1 MTVRTSLEEQQMKI
15 AKRVFVRFF
24 AERFFD
30 EAAQTAYYLL
40 LSVFPFLIFIL
51 SLISFFPVDAQQILD
66 FLRPFA
72 PGESF
77 ALIEDNVTNILAQ
90 DKGRVLSLSLIAAFW
105 VSSMAIQALARTLN
119 EANGM
124 KSTLPYWKGL
134 LRDLGVTLLFMTLVP
149 LSLFLPFIESGL
161 HWVVS
166 RSGTLDDWQGWIY
179 IWPVVRWGLGSVFLF
194 LFFLLFYKILP
205 NERLKL
211 REVWPGALL
220 SAVGWQVVSL
230 LFADYVSNVN
240 YTRLYGQLAGIIV
253 LVLWFYLT
261 AVVILL
267 SGLLIAEVRN
277 ARMLQAK
284 RKR

>member
-1 MTVRTSLEEQQMKI
+1 MKI
-15 AKRVFVRFF
+15 VTRIFVRFF
-24 AERFFD
+24 TERFFD
-30 EAAQTAYYLL
+30 EAAQTAYFLL
-40 LSVFPFLIFIL
+40 LSVFPFLLFIL

-72 PGESF
+72 PGDSF
-77 ALIEDNVTNILAQ
+77 ALIEDNVTNILTA

-105 VSSMAIQALARTLN
+105 VSSMAVQALARALN

-166 RSGTLDDWQGWIY
+166 SAGTVDDWQGWIY
-179 IWPVVRWGLGSVFLF
+179 IWPTVKWGLGSIFLF
-194 LFFLLFYKILP
+194 LFFLLFYKIVP
-205 NERLKL
+205 NERLTF
-211 REVWPGALL
+211 RDVWPGALL
-220 SAVGWQVVSL
+220 SAIGWQVVSL
-230 LFADYVSNVN
+230 LFADYVSTVN

-277 ARMLQAK
+277 ARTLKVK

>member
-1 MTVRTSLEEQQMKI
+1 MKI

-40 LSVFPFLIFIL
+40 LSVFPFLLFIL

-72 PGESF
+72 PGDSF
-77 ALIEDNVTNILAQ
+77 ALIEDNVTNILAA
-90 DKGRVLSLSLIAAFW
+90 DKGRVLSLSLISAFW
-105 VSSMAIQALARTLN
+105 ISSMAVQALARALN
-119 EANGM
+119 EANGI
-124 KSTLPYWKGL
+124 KSKLPYWKGL

-166 RSGTLDDWQGWIY
+166 RSGTVDDWQGWIY
-179 IWPVVRWGLGSVFLF
+179 IWPTVKWGLGSVFLF
-194 LFFLLFYKILP
+194 SFFLLFYKIVP
-205 NERLKL
+205 NERLTF
-211 REVWPGALL
+211 REVWSGALF
-220 SAVGWQVVSL
+220 SAIGWQVVSL

-277 ARMLQAK
+277 VRMPRAK
-284 RKR
+284 KRG

>member
-1 MTVRTSLEEQQMKI
+1 MKI

-40 LSVFPFLIFIL
+40 LSVFPFLLFIL

-72 PGESF
+72 PGDSF
-77 ALIEDNVTNILAQ
+77 ALIEDNVTNILAA

-105 VSSMAIQALARTLN
+105 ISSMAVQALARALN
-119 EANGM
+119 EANGI
-124 KSTLPYWKGL
+124 KSKLPYWKGL

-166 RSGTLDDWQGWIY
+166 RGGTVDDWQGWIY
-179 IWPVVRWGLGSVFLF
+179 IWPTVKWGLGSVFLF
-194 LFFLLFYKILP
+194 SFFLLFYKIVP
-205 NERLKL
+205 NERLTF
-211 REVWPGALL
+211 REVWSGALF
-220 SAVGWQVVSL
+220 SAIGWQVVSL

-277 ARMLQAK
+277 VRMPRAK
-284 RKR
+284 KRG

>member
-1 MTVRTSLEEQQMKI
+1 MKI
-15 AKRVFVRFF
+15 VIRVFVRFF
-24 AERFFD
+24 TERFFD
-30 EAAQTAYYLL
+30 EAALTAYYLL
-40 LSVFPFLIFIL
+40 LSVFPFLLFIL
-51 SLISFFPVDAQQILD
+51 SLISLFPVDAQQILD

-72 PGESF
+72 PGDSF
-77 ALIEDNVTNILAQ
+77 ALIEDNVTNILAA
-90 DKGRVLSLSLIAAFW
+90 DKGQVLSLSLIAAFW
-105 VSSMAIQALARTLN
+105 ISSMAVQALARTLN

-124 KSTLPYWKGL
+124 KSSLPYWKSL

-149 LSLFLPFIESGL
+149 LSLLLPFIESGL

-166 RSGTLDDWQGWIY
+166 LAGTVDDWQGWIY
-179 IWPVVRWGLGSVFLF
+179 IWLVVRWGLGSVFLF
-194 LFFLLFYKILP
+194 LFFLLFFKVLP
-205 NERLKL
+205 NERLTL

-230 LFADYVSNVN
+230 LFAEYVSNVN

-261 AVVILL
+261 AVVILM
-267 SGLLIAEVRN
+267 SGLLIAEVRHIQ
-277 ARMLQAK
+277 MLQTK

>member
-1 MTVRTSLEEQQMKI
+1 MKI

-72 PGESF
+72 PGDSF
-77 ALIEDNVTNILAQ
+77 ALIEDNVTNILAA

-105 VSSMAIQALARTLN
+105 ISSMAVQALARALN
-119 EANGM
+119 EANGI
-124 KSTLPYWKGL
+124 KSKLPYWKGL

-166 RSGTLDDWQGWIY
+166 RAGTVDDWQGWIY
-179 IWPVVRWGLGSVFLF
+179 IWPTVKWGLGSVFLF
-194 LFFLLFYKILP
+194 SFFLLFYKIVP
-205 NERLKL
+205 NERLTF
-211 REVWPGALL
+211 REVWSGALF
-220 SAVGWQVVSL
+220 SAIGWQVVSL

-277 ARMLQAK
+277 VRMPRAK
-284 RKR
+284 KRG

>member
-1 MTVRTSLEEQQMKI
+1 MKI

-40 LSVFPFLIFIL
+40 LSVFPFLLFIL

-72 PGESF
+72 PGDSF
-77 ALIEDNVTNILAQ
+77 ALIEDNVTNILAA

-105 VSSMAIQALARTLN
+105 ISSMAVQALARALN
-119 EANGM
+119 EANGI
-124 KSTLPYWKGL
+124 KSKLPYWKGL

-166 RSGTLDDWQGWIY
+166 RAGKVDDWQGWIY
-179 IWPVVRWGLGSVFLF
+179 IWPTVKWGLGSVFLF
-194 LFFLLFYKILP
+194 SFFLLFYKIVP
-205 NERLKL
+205 NERLTF
-211 REVWPGALL
+211 REVWSGALF
-220 SAVGWQVVSL
+220 SAIGWQVVSL

-277 ARMLQAK
+277 VRMPRAK
-284 RKR
+284 KRG

>member
-1 MTVRTSLEEQQMKI
+1 MKI

-40 LSVFPFLIFIL
+40 LSVFPFLLFIL

-72 PGESF
+72 PGDSF
-77 ALIEDNVTNILAQ
+77 ALIEDNVTNILAA

-105 VSSMAIQALARTLN
+105 ISSMAVQALARALN
-119 EANGM
+119 EANGI
-124 KSTLPYWKGL
+124 KSKLPYWKGL

-166 RSGTLDDWQGWIY
+166 RSGTVDDWQGWIY
-179 IWPVVRWGLGSVFLF
+179 IWPTVKWGLGSVFLF
-194 LFFLLFYKILP
+194 SFFLLFYKIVP
-205 NERLKL
+205 NERLTF
-211 REVWPGALL
+211 REVWSGALF
-220 SAVGWQVVSL
+220 SAIGWQVVSL

-277 ARMLQAK
+277 VRMPRAK
-284 RKR
+284 KRG

>member
-1 MTVRTSLEEQQMKI
+1 MRLVT
-15 AKRVFVRFF
+15 RVIKRFF

-40 LSVFPFLIFIL
+40 LSVFPFLIFII
-51 SLISFFPVDAQQILD
+51 SLISFFPVDANQILD

-77 ALIEDNVTNILAQ
+77 RFIEDNVLNILTE

-105 VSSMAIQALARTLN
+105 ISSMAVQALARALN
-119 EANGM
+119 EANGI
-124 KSTLPYWKGL
+124 KSTLPYWKSL

-149 LSLFLPFIESGL
+149 LSLLLPFLESGL

-166 RSGTLDDWQGWIY
+166 RAGTLDEWQGWIY
-179 IWPVVRWGLGSVFLF
+179 IWPGVKWGLGTVFLF
-194 LFFLLFYKILP
+194 LFFLLFYKIVP
-205 NERLKL
+205 SNRLTYL
-211 REVWPGALL
+211 EVWPGALL
-220 SAVGWQVVSL
+220 SAVGWQIVSL

-240 YTRLYGQLAGIIV
+240 YTRLYGQLSGIIV

-267 SGLLIAEVRN
+267 SGLLIAE
-277 ARMLQAK
+277 L
-284 RKR
+284 RKNRLMIRD

>member
-1 MTVRTSLEEQQMKI
+1 MKLVTRI
-15 AKRVFVRFF
+15 FVRFF

-40 LSVFPFLIFIL
+40 LSVFPFLLFIL
-51 SLISFFPVDAQQILD
+51 SLISFFPVDAQQIIN

-77 ALIEDNVTNILAQ
+77 SLIEDNVANILAA
-90 DKGRVLSLSLIAAFW
+90 DKGRVLSLSLLAAFW
-105 VSSMAIQALARTLN
+105 ISSMAVQALARALN
-119 EANGM
+119 EANGI

-134 LRDLGVTLLFMTLVP
+134 LRDLGVTFLFMTLVP

-166 RSGTLDDWQGWIY
+166 NAGTIDDWQGWIY
-179 IWPVVRWGLGSVFLF
+179 IWPAVKWGLGSVFLF
-194 LFFLLFYKILP
+194 LFFLLFYKIVP
-205 NERLKL
+205 NEKQTFRD
-211 REVWPGALL
+211 VWPGALL

-240 YTRLYGQLAGIIV
+240 YKRLYGQLSGIIV

-261 AVVILL
+261 TVVILL
-267 SGLLIAEVRN
+267 SGLLIAEVRKL
-277 ARMLQAK
+277 RMPHAK
-284 RKR
+284 KGG

>member
-1 MTVRTSLEEQQMKI
+1 MKI

-40 LSVFPFLIFIL
+40 LSVFPFLLFIL

-72 PGESF
+72 PGDSF
-77 ALIEDNVTNILAQ
+77 ALIEDNVTNILAA

-105 VSSMAIQALARTLN
+105 ISSMAVQALARALN
-119 EANGM
+119 EANGI
-124 KSTLPYWKGL
+124 KSKLPYWKGL

-149 LSLFLPFIESGL
+149 VSLFLPIIESGL

-166 RSGTLDDWQGWIY
+166 RAGTVDDWQGWIY
-179 IWPVVRWGLGSVFLF
+179 IWPTVKWGLGSVFLF
-194 LFFLLFYKILP
+194 SFFLLFYKIVP
-205 NERLKL
+205 NERLTF
-211 REVWPGALL
+211 REVWSGALF
-220 SAVGWQVVSL
+220 SAIGWQVVSL

-277 ARMLQAK
+277 VRMPRAK
-284 RKR
+284 KRG

>member
-1 MTVRTSLEEQQMKI
+1 MKI

-40 LSVFPFLIFIL
+40 LSVFPFLLFIL
-51 SLISFFPVDAQQILD
+51 SLINFFPVDAQQILD

-72 PGESF
+72 PGDSF
-77 ALIEDNVTNILAQ
+77 ALIEDNVTNILAA

-105 VSSMAIQALARTLN
+105 ISSMAVQALARALN
-119 EANGM
+119 EANGI
-124 KSTLPYWKGL
+124 KSKLPYWKGL

-166 RSGTLDDWQGWIY
+166 RAGTVDDWQGWIY
-179 IWPVVRWGLGSVFLF
+179 IWPTVKWGLGSVFLF
-194 LFFLLFYKILP
+194 SFFLLFYKIVP
-205 NERLKL
+205 NERLTF
-211 REVWPGALL
+211 REVWSGALF
-220 SAVGWQVVSL
+220 SAIGWQVVSL

-277 ARMLQAK
+277 VRMPRAK
-284 RKR
+284 KRG

>member
-1 MTVRTSLEEQQMKI
+1 MKI

-40 LSVFPFLIFIL
+40 LSVFPFLLFIL

-77 ALIEDNVTNILAQ
+77 ALIEDNVTNILAA

-105 VSSMAIQALARTLN
+105 ISSMAVQALARALN
-119 EANGM
+119 EANGI
-124 KSTLPYWKGL
+124 KSKLPYWKGL

-166 RSGTLDDWQGWIY
+166 RAGTVDDWQGWIY
-179 IWPVVRWGLGSVFLF
+179 IWPTVKWGLGSVFLF
-194 LFFLLFYKILP
+194 SFFLLFYKIVP
-205 NERLKL
+205 NERLTF
-211 REVWPGALL
+211 REVWSGALF
-220 SAVGWQVVSL
+220 SAIGWQVVSL

-277 ARMLQAK
+277 VRMPRAK
-284 RKR
+284 KRG